1 MGAKSYLVSST
12 VQAVMAQRLV
22 RKICQNCKE
31 PYKPSYEELYL
42 LGQKSGDPKAV
53 EEMQLF
59 RGKGCKMCN
68 YTGYKGRIGIFEL
81 LVNNDEIREMI
92 VKRLSSQEIRE
103 AARRSGMKLLREDGL
118 NKVREG
124 ITTISEVVRITH
136 GYEE

>member
-1 MGAKSYLVSST
+1 
-12 VQAVMAQRLV
+12 
-22 RKICQNCKE
+22 
-31 PYKPSYEELYL
+31 
-42 LGQKSGDPKAV
+42 
-53 EEMQLF
+53 
-59 RGKGCKMCN
+59 MCN